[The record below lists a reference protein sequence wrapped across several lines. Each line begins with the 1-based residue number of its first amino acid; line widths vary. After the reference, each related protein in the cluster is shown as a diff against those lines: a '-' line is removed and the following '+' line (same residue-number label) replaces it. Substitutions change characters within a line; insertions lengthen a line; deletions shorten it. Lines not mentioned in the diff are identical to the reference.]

1 MLIGIGYFLSMFQG
15 LLQGIACT
23 LIYPLIVRVYPSY
36 TANTTIYP
44 SMMCGH
50 QVALPAQWFL
60 KRRAFAIGIIV
71 AGSSLGE
78 NQPAFLCPRCAY
90 FPTQVVPLVH

>member
-1 MLIGIGYFLSMFQG
+1 MLIGIGYFFSMFQG

-23 LIYPLIVRVYPSY
+23 LVYPLIVRVHPSY
-36 TANTTIYP
+36 TASANIYP
-44 SMMCGH
+44 CGH
-50 QVALPAQWFL
+50 HVALPAQWFL

-78 NQPAFLCPRCAY
+78 HQPAFLCPRCAY

>member
-1 MLIGIGYFLSMFQG
+1 MVFGY
-15 LLQGIACT
+15 
-23 LIYPLIVRVYPSY
+23 
-36 TANTTIYP
+36 
-44 SMMCGH
+44 

-78 NQPAFLCPRCAY
+78 YIILSLSDVYSADKPDL
-90 FPTQVVPLVH
+90 L